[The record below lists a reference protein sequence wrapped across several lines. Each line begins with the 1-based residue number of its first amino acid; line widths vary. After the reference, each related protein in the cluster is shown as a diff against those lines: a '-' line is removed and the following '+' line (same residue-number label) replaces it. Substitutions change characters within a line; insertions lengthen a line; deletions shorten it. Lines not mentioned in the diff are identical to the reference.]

1 MTIRSP
7 RNLPFLLRAYF
18 IVGGIVIV
26 AFAIIYNTSLIRE
39 MRVQSRETTRL
50 FSQFLAIGFKQFS
63 NADNEAVIRNL
74 RDAVDIPF
82 ILTDAE
88 GRPWAWN
95 REIGIP
101 LAGIEYD
108 RIAGFNPTT
117 PNDPVLERV
126 LARAREFD
134 RMNEPILIEG
144 TNAEGASFAFLLHY
158 GASSL
163 SRRLAIAPY
172 IQLGVLV
179 VFMLLGFAGFR
190 AVQVGEQR
198 SIWVGMAKETAHQL
212 GTPLSSIMGWLAI
225 LREELGAGRHPER
238 LMKAVDEVA
247 TDVDRLG
254 RISERFSKIGSAP
267 KLEYEEIAPIIAET
281 VDYFERRRPTLK
293 VNSTIT
299 MALEE
304 LPVIRCSRELLG
316 WVFENMVKN
325 SLDAIAGEEG
335 KIHIEG
341 KMNEREKR
349 VEILFSD
356 NGKGMAPGVRNRVF
370 EPGFTTKSRGWGLG
384 LALVKRIVEDIHC
397 GSIRVLHTQPGK
409 GTTFL
414 ITFPVD

>member
-1 MTIRSP
+1 MRAP
-7 RNLPFLLRAYF
+7 RNLPFLLKAYF
-18 IVGGIVIV
+18 IIGGVVIV
-26 AFAIIYNTSLIRE
+26 AFAIIYNNGLIRE
-39 MRVQSRETTRL
+39 MRAQSKATTQL
-50 FSQFLAIGFKQFS
+50 FSQVLGVGFKQFS
-63 NADNEAVIRNL
+63 NADNEALIHNIRE
-74 RDAVDIPF
+74 AVDIPF

-88 GRPWAWN
+88 GKPWAWN

-101 LAGIEYD
+101 LAGIDYD
-108 RIAGFNPTT
+108 RIKRFNPAA
-117 PNDPVLERV
+117 PNDAVLERV
-126 LARAREFD
+126 LRKAAEFD
-134 RMNEPILIEG
+134 RMNEPMLIEG
-144 TNAEGASFAFLLHY
+144 TNVEGPSFAFLLHY

-163 SRRLAIAPY
+163 SRKLAVAPY
-172 IQLGVLV
+172 VQLGVLV
-179 VFMLLGFAGFR
+179 IFMLFGFLGFR

-212 GTPLSSIMGWLAI
+212 GTPLSSIMGWLVMI
-225 LREELGAGRHPER
+225 REELGLASYPER
-238 LMKAVDEVA
+238 LTKAVEEVS

-254 RISERFSKIGSAP
+254 KISARFSKIGSAP
-267 KLEYEEIAPIIAET
+267 KLEYQELAPIIEET

-293 VNSTIT
+293 IASTIT
-299 MALEE
+299 VTLDEFP
-304 LPVIRCSRELLG
+304 LIRCSRELIG

-341 KMNEREKR
+341 KMNAREKR
-349 VEILFSD
+349 VEILFGD
-356 NGKGMAPGVRNRVF
+356 TGKGMSPGVRNRVF

-384 LALVKRIVEDIHC
+384 LALVKRIVEEIHG